1 MYAKSLLSRIY
12 KCYHV
17 FIFASNFFLNK
28 RTKIDEGNSNSFV
41 FSFLTSH
48 PLSAAAKTTVALA
61 GIVPGSLIVVTHP
74 RTRLVAAV
82 YQKAAQAEVKAE
94 DKALG
99 NHLWH
104 LVSTAT
110 IVIIKICGVNSLSG
124 SARKYKQ
131 WEKKIKEIVGKTVQL
146 RGPMENPLGSPGGVL
161 RPCHGRAAVA
171 EHGSC

>member
-1 MYAKSLLSRIY
+1 M
-12 KCYHV
+12 
-17 FIFASNFFLNK
+17 
-28 RTKIDEGNSNSFV
+28 
-41 FSFLTSH
+41 
-48 PLSAAAKTTVALA
+48 ALA
-61 GIVPGSLIVVTHP
+61 GIVPSSLIVVTHP

-161 RPCHGRAAVA
+161 WPCHGRAAVA